1 MHKQPLTLS
10 CRRVCYLLLLL
21 ALVSIS
27 DAIAQAPPFDH
38 SLPIPALVFDEKG
51 ELVHKASATSSPL
64 DFDFFV
70 GKRRI
75 FNTRLKSRF
84 TGSNEWEKSTAIVE
98 MQKVFKNSLA
108 NIDVGSFEGPS
119 PFEGMTVRV
128 FNPQTKLWSLYWV
141 NSITGVLSPPLVGSF
156 EKGVGHF
163 FAKMIR
169 EGRDIIAVF
178 RWDARDKEN
187 PKWSQAFSPDNG
199 KTWEWNWY
207 MTYEKIN

>member
-1 MHKQPLTLS
+1 MPKQPLTLS
-10 CRRVCYLLLLL
+10 GGPVRYLLLLL
-21 ALVSIS
+21 ALVSGS
-27 DAIAQAPPFDH
+27 DVMSQAPPFDH
-38 SLPIPALVFDEKG
+38 SLPIPPLVFDEKG

-64 DFDFFV
+64 DFDFFI

-75 FNTRLKSRF
+75 FNTRLKSRL
-84 TGSNEWEKSTAIVE
+84 TGSNEWVKSTAIVE
-98 MQKVFKNSLA
+98 MEKVFKNSIA
-108 NIDVGSFEGPS
+108 NIDVGSFEGPT

-141 NSITGVLSPPLVGSF
+141 NSIAGVLSPPLVGSF

-163 FAKMIR
+163 FGKMTM
-169 EGRDIIAVF
+169 EGKNIIAVF